1 LQTYSGSPMTVSLFA
16 QDFVSNIF
24 ELVAGRGD
32 SHYQEGVSVME
43 HLLQTAHHAR
53 VDGAP
58 DALVAASL
66 LHDIGHLLQRHG
78 EDAADRGIDAH
89 HERIG
94 AAWLAR
100 AFGPG
105 VTEPIR
111 LHVQAKRYLAAFEP
125 GYFEL
130 LSPASVQSLALQG
143 GPMMLEEADAFLGQ
157 AGATDA
163 IRLRRYDEQGKV
175 TGAALDDLESYREML
190 CAEIDAAREHGSGNS
205 E

>member
-1 LQTYSGSPMTVSLFA
+1 VTVSPFA
-16 QDFVSNIF
+16 QDLVSNIF
-24 ELVAGRGD
+24 ELMAQKGD
-32 SHYQEGVSVME
+32 RHYGEGVSVME

-111 LHVQAKRYLAAFEP
+111 LHVEAKRYLAASEP

-143 GPMMLEEADAFLGQ
+143 GPMTRDEANAFLGL
-157 AGATDA
+157 AGAADA

-175 TGAALDDLESYREML
+175 TGAALDDLESYRDML
-190 CAEIDAAREHGSGNS
+190 GAEIDAARERGGATSNVAPS
-205 E
+205 A